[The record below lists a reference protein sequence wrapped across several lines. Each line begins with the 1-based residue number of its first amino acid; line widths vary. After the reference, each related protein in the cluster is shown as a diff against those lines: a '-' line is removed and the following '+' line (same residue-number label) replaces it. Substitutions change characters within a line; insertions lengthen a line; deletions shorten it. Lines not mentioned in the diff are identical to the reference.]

1 MKKNGIERALEYGKS
16 LTKELS
22 PKIHYLAGYNQAV
35 EDYNTIEG
43 DAVQDVLLTE
53 IMVLRE
59 KNTELVEKL
68 KEAKSMIGKLRRS
81 ISVHPDCTIG
91 SEFDD
96 YTTDAQNLEDEI
108 DSLINSNITE

>member
-35 EDYNTIEG
+35 EDYNSIEV
-43 DAVQDVLLTE
+43 DAIQDVLSTE

-59 KNTELVEKL
+59 KNTELVE
-68 KEAKSMIGKLRRS
+68 M
-81 ISVHPDCTIG
+81 
-91 SEFDD
+91 
-96 YTTDAQNLEDEI
+96 LEKVIEI
-108 DSLINSNITE
+108 NKIHGFNGHCINNQIESLINSNITE